1 MGRVIF
7 EIGGPVE
14 IRPEV
19 AKEALRL
26 ASAKL
31 PVPTEF
37 VTLASPPRIGNKTV
51 EPAASVPT
59 TTTTT
64 TTAAA
69 AAAASAPI
77 AAGEASAI
85 ATSS

>member
-1 MGRVIF
+1 MGKVIF

-37 VTLASPPRIGNKTV
+37 VTTASKPRIGNKVV
-51 EPAASVPT
+51 EDAVT
-59 TTTTT
+59 TSSAV
-64 TTAAA
+64 AAA
-69 AAAASAPI
+69 AP
-77 AAGEASAI
+77 
-85 ATSS
+85 

>member
-1 MGRVIF
+1 MGKVIF

-37 VTLASPPRIGNKTV
+37 VTTASKPRIGNKVV
-51 EPAASVPT
+51 EHPTAPTRDTGVSV
-59 TTTTT
+59 
-64 TTAAA
+64 AD
-69 AAAASAPI
+69 
-77 AAGEASAI
+77 EASAI
-85 ATSS
+85 AFA

>member
-1 MGRVIF
+1 MGKVIF

-26 ASAKL
+26 AAAKL

-37 VTLASPPRIGNKTV
+37 VTTASAPRLGNKVLTQA
-51 EPAASVPT
+51 EAPAASGP
-59 TTTTT
+59 
-64 TTAAA
+64 
-69 AAAASAPI
+69 ASNVAVVANPI
-77 AAGEASAI
+77 S
-85 ATSS
+85 T

>member
-1 MGRVIF
+1 MGKVIF

-37 VTLASPPRIGNKTV
+37 VTTASKPRIGNKIV
-51 EPAASVPT
+51 EPT
-59 TTTTT
+59 TTTASTSLS
-64 TTAAA
+64 AADE
-69 AAAASAPI
+69 ASPI
-77 AAGEASAI
+77 A
-85 ATSS
+85 SS